1 MSTARRTPAR
11 RPAATVL
18 RAPHRARRLRV
29 VAVALAT
36 GALVAACSSGQASS
50 DSGNGSGGNG
60 SSSSSAGTK
69 SGALQ
74 IAYLQKQADQQY
86 FVDELNGA
94 KAEAQSLGK
103 VKVTSANLASDAN
116 AAISA
121 VKAAISRNVDGII
134 IVPPDPA
141 VGPQVVALA
150 QQANIPLLSSD
161 DQICVNQPD
170 PTSCSPTNL
179 VPRIGFSGTQMGT
192 QVGQRAGELYKKAG
206 WQASDTRILSEW
218 QQDVTVCTDRVK
230 AAGKAFQQAAG
241 GTMPKVINVGTDNT
255 PSGAQDKTAAIL
267 NANRGVKHWV
277 VWGCNDENVQGA
289 VTALQNGNV
298 SPNNVIGVG
307 LGAYLA
313 CKDWRSS
320 KPTGMKAA
328 LFINGTDVGKLALK
342 TMYDKLRNGKPFPHE
357 AFAPTKMVDA
367 SNWQQAGVTCT

>member
-1 MSTARRTPAR
+1 MSSAERRVARTPRRALAVARRAPGLR
-11 RPAATVL
+11 FAA
-18 RAPHRARRLRV
+18 AAI
-29 VAVALAT
+29 AA
-36 GALVAACSSGQASS
+36 GALVAACSSGQSS
-50 DSGNGSGGNG
+50 SNSGNGGSGSG
-60 SSSSSAGTK
+60 SSGGTK

-94 KAEAQSLGK
+94 KSEAKSLGK
-103 VKVTSANLASDAN
+103 ITVTSANLASDAN

-121 VKAAISRNVDGII
+121 VKAAISRKVDGII

-170 PTSCSPTNL
+170 PTTCSTSNL

-192 QVGQRAGELYKKAG
+192 QVGQRAGQLYKQAG
-206 WQASDTRILSEW
+206 WSASDTRILSEW

-241 GTMPKVINVGTDNT
+241 GTVPKVINVGTDNT

-289 VTALQNGNV
+289 VTALQNGGV
-298 SPNNVIGVG
+298 SPSNIIGVG

-342 TMYDKLRNGKPFPHE
+342 TMVAKLRNGTAFPHE